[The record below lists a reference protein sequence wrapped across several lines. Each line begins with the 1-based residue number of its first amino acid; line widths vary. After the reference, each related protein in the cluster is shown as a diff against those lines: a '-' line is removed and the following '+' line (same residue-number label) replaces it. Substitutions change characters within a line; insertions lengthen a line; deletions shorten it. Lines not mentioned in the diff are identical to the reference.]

1 MICPRCHRKYATD
14 GPRVCPS
21 DAEPLVGSSEIEL
34 VNARGTEEAGAVYA
48 GRYVVRGLL
57 GEGAWAKVYL
67 AEDTR
72 THRAVAVKVLES
84 PDARL
89 PDARERFFREV
100 RATDGVSHPNIVRML
115 DAGQRP
121 DGAPYL
127 VMEYLF
133 GETLG
138 ERLRREH
145 RLDVVSALWVARAVA
160 SALSAAHAA
169 GVIHRD
175 VKPDNVFLVGEP
187 GNPFTLKLLDFG
199 FARLQG
205 HSAFTALGVTVGTL
219 EYMAPE
225 QAVRDNTGPC
235 TDIYALGVLLY
246 RIVTGE
252 LPFTGSDSEVLA
264 QHLILAPTAP
274 SAKVP
279 DLDAR
284 LEAMILTAMRKLPR
298 NRYPSMEDFLEDI
311 DRVLEGRSEDLTAGI
326 VWETDV
332 YRPQTAYARTVA
344 ASLYKKL
351 RLEAPAWE

>member
-1 MICPRCHRKYATD
+1 MICPRCHRKYPSD
-14 GPRVCPS
+14 GPSACPS
-21 DAEPLVGSSEIEL
+21 DGEALVSTSEIEL
-34 VNARGTEEAGAVYA
+34 AHAAPTAEAGSTYA

-67 AEDTR
+67 AEDAR
-72 THRAVAVKVLES
+72 SGRAVAIKVLES
-84 PDARL
+84 PDARV
-89 PDARERFFREV
+89 PDAKQRFFREV
-100 RATDGVSHPNIVRML
+100 RATEGVSHPNIVRML
-115 DAGQRP
+115 DAGQRA
-121 DGAPYL
+121 DGAPFL
-127 VMEYLF
+127 VMEYLY

-138 ERLRREH
+138 DRLRREQ

-160 SALSAAHAA
+160 SALSATHAA

-175 VKPDNVFLVGEP
+175 VKPDNVFLVGEL
-187 GNPFTLKLLDFG
+187 GNPFTLKLVDFG

-205 HSAFTALGVTVGTL
+205 QSAFTALGVTVGTL

-246 RIVTGE
+246 RIMTGQ

-264 QHLILAPTAP
+264 QHLVIPPTAP
-274 SAKVP
+274 SAILP
-279 DLDAR
+279 ELDAR
-284 LEAMILTAMRKLPR
+284 VEAMILTAMRKLPR
-298 NRYPSMEDFLEDI
+298 NRYPSMEDFREDI
-311 DRVLEGRSEDLTAGI
+311 DCVLEGRSADLAAGVI
-326 VWETDV
+326 WETDV

-351 RLEAPAWE
+351 GVAQPNWD